1 MEDQPGKSPSVDEQA
16 AESSLEIQEID
27 RTPDEGI
34 VRNIDELK
42 ELIDENHP
50 DVKPEDILWSTAM
63 TRSMIRLN
71 CISQDL
77 NDRTLYVS

>member
-1 MEDQPGKSPSVDEQA
+1 MEDQLGKSPSVDEQV

-50 DVKPEDILWSTAM
+50 DVKPEDIL
-63 TRSMIRLN
+63 
-71 CISQDL
+71 
-77 NDRTLYVS
+77 